1 MAIRERLDAFN
12 ELLDAGYD
20 CRESDDPDSGI
31 LFFIMPNG
39 YTRYGK
45 EGCGHYEE
53 IEFNGEPTDFGVYVN
68 VSILLRTY
76 GLRAEWVRPELVGV
90 YGIDPKEYL
99 STSWDTESQKYLE
112 SEV

>member
-1 MAIRERLDAFN
+1 MATRERLDAFN

-68 VSILLRTY
+68 VSIMLRT
-76 GLRAEWVRPELVGV
+76 